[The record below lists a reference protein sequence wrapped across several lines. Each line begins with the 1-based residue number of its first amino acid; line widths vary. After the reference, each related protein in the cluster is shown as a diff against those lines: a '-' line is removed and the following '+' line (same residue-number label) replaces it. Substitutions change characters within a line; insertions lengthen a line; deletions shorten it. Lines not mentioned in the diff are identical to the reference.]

1 MKKALMILLLV
12 ALVVPA
18 ASYGASARWNA
29 LGNEHRFMLDTS
41 NYGIYPARMFMF
53 SDALWIIPN
62 IPAGANVP
70 DNVMSGLLVTSGNT
84 AYAIH
89 YNLPGTVAFGALRN
103 ALAAPAAG
111 ANLNAIAGNLRPM
124 PDFMVA
130 RKSGDKVWAGRLV
143 MGLASSEPVADKTAS
158 AMSLDLAGGVQ
169 MPTSMGALDVGLR
182 LAMASFSDESGAA
195 KIESDGGTG
204 VNIDARL
211 LMDRGEGVKLI
222 PIAGI
227 MFQAKPTVK
236 GGPKVSALNV
246 NLGLGYNKGFPDKR
260 MLVTGAVLDYTT
272 ETTKIGGA
280 SAKTNTANLA
290 YLGGYELPLNSWL
303 IARGGARADMTMVGG
318 DNPAVNGT
326 RSVFYYNFGVRTIY
340 KKVLVD
346 AIFDRALFHRGPYI
360 LSGSGANMAG
370 NICLTYLFGPTK

>member
-103 ALAAPAAG
+103 ALTAAG
-111 ANLNAIAGNLRPM
+111 GNLAGLAGNLRPM

-143 MGLASSEPVADKTAS
+143 MGLASSEPAADKTAS

-211 LMDRGEGVKLI
+211 LMDRGDGVKLI

-227 MFQAKPTVK
+227 MYMARPIVK
-236 GGPKVSALNV
+236 GGADVTAMNV

-260 MLVTGAVLDYTT
+260 MLVSGVVLDYTA
-272 ETTKIGGA
+272 ETTKAPGGDV
-280 SAKTNTANLA
+280 STNTTNLA

-303 IARGGARADMTMVGG
+303 IARGGARADLTMVGG
-318 DNPAVNGT
+318 DAPALNGT